1 MDNATEGW
9 QTWPEMWHWM
19 VVSTEALLLI
29 ILAITTAS
37 ILILTD
43 GSVRVAMTMKQWSTV
58 RTSYSDFSCSA
69 RALSRAAC
77 SM

>member
-1 MDNATEGW
+1 
-9 QTWPEMWHWM
+9 M
-19 VVSTEALLLI
+19 VITTEALLFI
-29 ILAITTAS
+29 ILAITTAAGV
-37 ILILTD
+37 LILKGT
-43 GSVRVAMTMKQWSTV
+43 VKMAEKEWSTV